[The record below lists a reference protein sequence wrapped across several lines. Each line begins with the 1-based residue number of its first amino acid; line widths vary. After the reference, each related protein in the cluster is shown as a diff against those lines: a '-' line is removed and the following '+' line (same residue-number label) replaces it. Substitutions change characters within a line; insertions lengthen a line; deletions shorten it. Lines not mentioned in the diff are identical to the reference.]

1 MATKTTKL
9 QAVNQIISNI
19 GQAPA
24 TSLETTNPQV
34 SLAEDLIDQVS
45 TDVQAEGWVFN
56 TERDYPFTP
65 DAVSGEIVIPSNVL
79 QVDVEWGS
87 LYNVVIRGGKLYDRN
102 NHSFRWDKTQHLKT
116 TWLFDFEDLP
126 DAAKQYITIRA
137 ANLFAMR
144 MTGSAEVAKYSER
157 EEMNARAALLEY
169 ECNQG
174 DYNVFSDGH
183 DINPMRTYRPSSVLW
198 RY

>member
-1 MATKTTKL
+1 MASKTTKL
-9 QAVNQIISNI
+9 QAVNQILSNI

-24 TSLETTNPQV
+24 TTLNTTNPQV
-34 SLAEDLIDQVS
+34 SLAEDLLDQVS
-45 TDVQAEGWVFN
+45 TDVQSEGWVFN

-65 DAVSGEIVIPSNVL
+65 DTNTQEIAIPDNVL
-79 QVDVEWGS
+79 QVDHEWGTE
-87 LYNVVIRGGKLYDRN
+87 YNVVIRNGKLYDRN
-102 NHSFRWDKTQHLKT
+102 EHTFQWDKQQKLKV
-116 TWLFDFEDLP
+116 TWLFDYADLP
-126 DAAKQYITIRA
+126 EAAKQYITIRA

-144 MTGSAEVAKYSER
+144 MTGSTEVAKYSER

-174 DYNVFSDGH
+174 DYNVFSMGADV
-183 DINPMRTYRPSSVLW
+183 NPMRTYRPGSAMW